1 MKDDGGS
8 PMPRLPVYCCVFL
21 FLLCC
26 SNGAQVREIPINR
39 PRLQAKPDQPFQQSR
54 PMENSG
60 GVAADIR
67 ALCDEGSLSALSKT
81 IVLLQENNIEESE
94 FGRMMGAIAVTL
106 LIKVYKEPGGSL
118 PRPDPPQNHPY
129 SKILTE
135 AERGIYREPPPTSN
149 DYLEHILP
157 FIALLDDTAQS
168 RFASALPN
176 LEKARQINP
185 TGALAP
191 YFMGLAAERMDRIN
205 RASGLYAEAL
215 ALAPDCYPAAF
226 GIAGILQKQ
235 GDYDEAVRIIG
246 NINDQ
251 YPDNIIIMRQ
261 LARAYFYQNDW
272 TSARQVIDAALA
284 IRPQDPELNLLLAQV
299 LFEEGQFVQMQTVLD
314 KYAAGNPENRDYTL
328 LRARLQGDGFKN
340 RENAINIL
348 RPLYKLKPDDFSVAL
363 YLTKLLLESNNDAE
377 QIEGRKL
384 LKSLMLPPKRGEEIP
399 LDVVLLASEDA
410 VRRAD
415 WDEARTYQDRIL
427 SERRSAST
435 LVSAFKVEQGTG
447 DIRAALALAEEII
460 QKYPNYEEGRI
471 VYAEALIDSGRH
483 GEAQRLIDARIG
495 TLGSGAYKSRYYYL
509 RGLLRGSFDAAVSDF
524 RSSLFENPRNL
535 DALKALVELY
545 DKHRDERHVI
555 YYLRQALALAPKD
568 PDLLRY
574 QKEYAG
580 NM

>member
-1 MKDDGGS
+1 MKDDGGR
-8 PMPRLPVYCCVFL
+8 PTPRLPVYWCVFL

-26 SNGAQVREIPINR
+26 SSGAQVREIPITR
-39 PRLQAKPDQPFQQSR
+39 PRPEAKPDQPFQQSR

-67 ALCDEGSLSALSKT
+67 ALCDEGSPSALSKA
-81 IVLLQENNIEESE
+81 IILLQENKIEESE
-94 FGRMMGAIAVTL
+94 FGRMMNTIAVTL
-106 LIKVYKEPGGSL
+106 LIKVYKEPSGSL
-118 PRPDPPQNHPY
+118 PRPDPPQNHSY

-135 AERGIYREPPPTSN
+135 AERGIYREPPPASN

-168 RFASALPN
+168 RFAAALPN

-185 TGALAP
+185 NGALAP

-205 RASGLYAEAL
+205 KASELYAAAL

-226 GIAGILQKQ
+226 GIAGILQEQ
-235 GDYDEAVRIIG
+235 GHDEEAVRILS
-246 NINDQ
+246 NMNDQ

-261 LARAYFYQNDW
+261 LARAYFHQNDW

-299 LFEEGQFVQMQTVLD
+299 LFEEGQFVQMQAVLD
-314 KYAAGNPENRDYTL
+314 KYAAGNPENRDYAL

-377 QIEGRKL
+377 QIEGREL
-384 LKSLMLPPKRGEEIP
+384 LKSLMLPPKRSEEIP
-399 LDVVLLASEDA
+399 LDVILLASEDA

-427 SERRSAST
+427 SERRSSST
-435 LVSAFKVEQGTG
+435 LVNAFKVEQGVG
-447 DIRAALALAEEII
+447 DRRAELALAEEII
-460 QKYPNYEEGRI
+460 QQYPNYEEGSI

-495 TLGSGAYKSRYYYL
+495 TLGSGVYKSRYYYL

-524 RSSLFENPRNL
+524 RSSLFENPRNI

-545 DKHRDERHVI
+545 DKRRDERHVI

-574 QKEYAG
+574 QEEYAG